1 MQNKLNLNG
10 KNDKLYELFI
20 DLVNKV
26 WVSNVYDDLES
37 YSKDVLHMYTEKKAD
52 MKRNKVFLKYLHG
65 ELCTIEAT
73 LKVPDNCKYPSAL
86 IEVAQNQ
93 KQKTQEV

>member
-1 MQNKLNLNG
+1 
-10 KNDKLYELFI
+10 
-20 DLVNKV
+20 
-26 WVSNVYDDLES
+26 
-37 YSKDVLHMYTEKKAD
+37 MYTEKKAD

-65 ELCTIEAT
+65 EHCTIEAT

>member
-1 MQNKLNLNG
+1 MQNKLNLKG
-10 KNDKLYELFI
+10 KNYKLYKVFI

-26 WVSNVYDDLES
+26 WVSNVYNDLES

-73 LKVPDNCKYPSAL
+73 LKVPDNWKYPSAL
-86 IEVAQNQ
+86 IEVAQ
-93 KQKTQEV
+93 KKKKKTQEV

>member
-1 MQNKLNLNG
+1 MQNKLNLKG
-10 KNDKLYELFI
+10 KNDKLYKLFI

-26 WVSNVYDDLES
+26 LVTNIYDDSEN

-52 MKRNKVFLKYLHG
+52 MKRNKVFLKHLHR

-73 LKVPDNCKYPSAL
+73 LKVSDNCK
-86 IEVAQNQ
+86 
-93 KQKTQEV
+93 